1 MLRSLSI
8 SLGTDLLEQSIELIE
23 TIPTQ
28 ELETKLKEVVANGE
42 NGAKNVDVDNVVAVG
57 VGGKSVAKTADSVG
71 RRLATK
77 FLAQVDIKEAETG
90 SSKKQQTG
98 NDESS
103 LERKE
108 VREDN
113 GSLDAHDVDKM
124 GVFIKVSRIR

>member
-1 MLRSLSI
+1 MTNTI
-8 SLGTDLLEQSIELIE
+8 PNTQSIELIE

-42 NGAKNVDVDNVVAVG
+42 NGAKNVDVDNV
-57 VGGKSVAKTADSVG
+57 GGKSVAKTADSVG
-71 RRLATK
+71 RRMATK